1 MKVRTCSA
9 SSWPGLWTRGKDTV
23 GSRGGGCGHGLRV
36 GVRESGFRARCLCL
50 TLEVRLCKQLTF
62 GEAARSKYRN
72 CTIFETSL

>member
-1 MKVRTCSA
+1 MPA
-9 SSWPGLWTRGKDTV
+9 PGL
-23 GSRGGGCGHGLRV
+23 GSGPEARTPWAAEGGGCGHGLRV
-36 GVRESGFRARCLCL
+36 GVGESGFRARCLCL